1 MIEKLPSGKY
11 RVRLYWRSAYV
22 CSSTHSLRRDAVA
35 WERRQHEMLAAGT
48 WVHPADAS
56 MPFGKWLEIWKQ
68 TKGGS
73 PSSRTTR
80 EIMLRVHI
88 LPEFGRIPLSLIAP
102 ADIERF
108 ARRLEESRS
117 AATAYQAMSPL
128 RQALGLAVREG
139 LIQRDPTAG
148 VKLRKPR
155 PNEPAPLTHRQLWA
169 LADAGASE
177 FDRVLFLTFGYS
189 GCRWG
194 ELSALRRRNLRDG
207 GRLRLTHAF
216 SESGGKLVEGP
227 LKDHAARTVPIPDR
241 VYEELLE
248 LAKHKKPD
256 DLLFPTRNHTP
267 LRNGNFRRSILNPAL
282 DRADLPRTITPHNF
296 RDTAASL
303 AIEAGA
309 SVVAVARMLGHEDAS
324 TTLRHYASLF
334 PDTFDGITERMNTAI
349 DRLLRPIADDGSEQA
364 TDTTPTQTCVGDSG
378 SQTKNR
384 V

>member
-1 MIEKLPSGKY
+1 
-11 RVRLYWRSAYV
+11 
-22 CSSTHSLRRDAVA
+22 
-35 WERRQHEMLAAGT
+35 
-48 WVHPADAS
+48 
-56 MPFGKWLEIWKQ
+56 MPLSRWLEIWKE

-73 PSSRTTR
+73 PSSRVTR
-80 EIMLRVHI
+80 ETMLRVHI
-88 LPEFGRIPLSLIAP
+88 IPELGRTPLSLIAP

-117 AATAYQAMSPL
+117 VATAYQAMSPL
-128 RQALGLAVREG
+128 RQAIGLAVREG

-155 PNEPAPLTHRQLWA
+155 PNEPVPLTHEQRWA
-169 LADAGASE
+169 LADAAASE
-177 FDRVLFLTFGYS
+177 SDRTLFLTFGYS
-189 GCRWG
+189 GTRWG
-194 ELSALRRRNLRDG
+194 ELSALRRRNLRSD
-207 GRLRLTHAF
+207 GRLRLTHAL
-216 SESGGKLVEGP
+216 SEPGGKLVEGP
-227 LKDHAARTVPIPDR
+227 LKDHASRTVPIPDR
-241 VYEELLE
+241 VYDELLS
-248 LAKHKKPD
+248 LVKDKKPD
-256 DLLFPTRNHTP
+256 DLLFHTRNGTP
-267 LRNGNFRRSILNPAL
+267 LRNGNFRRSTLSPAL

-349 DRLLRPIADDGSEQA
+349 DRLMGPIADDGSEQA
-364 TDTTPTQTCVGDSG
+364 TDTTPTQTRVGDIG